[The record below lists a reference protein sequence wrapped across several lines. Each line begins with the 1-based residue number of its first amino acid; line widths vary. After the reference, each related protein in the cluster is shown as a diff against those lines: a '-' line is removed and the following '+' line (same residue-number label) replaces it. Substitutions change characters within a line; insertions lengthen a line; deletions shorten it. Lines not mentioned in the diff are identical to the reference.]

1 MTPLLER
8 QRASGAAGAFSLVEV
23 TIAIGIFAFVMVGII
38 GLFPTAL
45 KQRSQGAVE
54 TRSAMIAEQLFASV
68 RTSLQ
73 PGAVITNPSLTNVI
87 LRDGPALV
95 SDNSR
100 NVNLLD
106 QNKPI
111 VVGYQATTSMPYYLF
126 EQSGSKAWRDGIDET
141 VTWEP
146 GRAYPPTANEINTLA
161 RIWATNISPGLFRVN
176 VEVRSP
182 AIAPLSSTPP
192 SVFST
197 LFYAP

>member
-1 MTPLLER
+1 MRRDP
-8 QRASGAAGAFSLVEV
+8 QGSCQAFSLVEV
-23 TIAIGIFAFVMVGII
+23 TIAIGIFAFVMVGIL

-45 KQRSQGAVE
+45 NQRNKAAVE

-73 PGAVITNPSLTNVI
+73 PGTVITNPALTNII

-106 QNKPI
+106 QTKPI
-111 VVGYQATTSMPYYLF
+111 IVGYQATTSMPYYLF
-126 EQSGSKAWRDGIDET
+126 EQSGAKAWTDGIDET
-141 VTWEP
+141 TTWEP
-146 GRAYPPTANEINTLA
+146 GRTYPPTANEITTLA
-161 RIWATNISPGLFRVN
+161 KLWATNVAPNLYRVD

-182 AIAPLSSTPP
+182 AIAPLSSTQP

-197 LFYAP
+197 LVYAP